1 MPVALDLERWPRR
14 AAFLHFRDFE
24 QPFFSLALRL
34 DVTALKAWVAPQPRP
49 AGFSLACHF
58 LALRLANAQMPF
70 KLRLQGRGEQARV
83 LQYQRVDASTTVLRA
98 DESFGF
104 AQLRWRPG
112 FADFCRG
119 GQAALQAV
127 RDGPPGFHEPQP
139 EPGDTLAAT
148 GEAATMFFTTLPWV
162 HFSGFMHA
170 RPGAGRD
177 DSTPRVVFGRA
188 EPERDSPGARWWMP
202 VQLDVHHA
210 LMDGLHAGRWLQAL
224 QHDCAHP
231 RQVPGLASPDS

>member
-14 AAFLHFRDFE
+14 AAYLHFRDFE

-34 DVTALKAWVAPQPRP
+34 DVTALKAWLAERPR
-49 AGFSLACHF
+49 AGGFSLACHY
-58 LALRLANAQMPF
+58 LALRQANAQPAF
-70 KLRLQGRGEQARV
+70 RLRLQGRGEQARV
-83 LQYQRVDASTTVLRA
+83 MQYARVDASTTVLRE

-104 AQLRWRPG
+104 AQLCWRPG
-112 FADFCRG
+112 FADFCHAG
-119 GQAALQAV
+119 AAAMQAV
-127 RDGPPGFHEPQP
+127 RAGPPGFHEPQP
-139 EPGDTLAAT
+139 EPGDTLAAA
-148 GEAATMFFTTLPWV
+148 GEAATMYFTTLPWV

-170 RPGAGRD
+170 RPGASRD

-188 EPERDSPGARWWMP
+188 ERQGEGTQARWWMP

-231 RQVPGLASPDS
+231 HQLPDG